1 MKFNNNILILFFWFF
16 ISCYTP
22 QQKPEGFDKFWEE
35 TLTELGTI
43 INSEVIKDSISDNK
57 KWTLNK
63 IESFQGIHFYAWV
76 SEPIGNKNYPAK
88 IKFSGFGRG
97 NTNPKN
103 IPYKWFLRQKESINM
118 VVDIRGQG
126 ASTEQ
131 IKFKGYLT
139 KGLTDK
145 NNYIYRG
152 AFMDAVRAVDF
163 IAQHPKGNGN
173 IIVTGGSQGGALSIA
188 ATALNPKV
196 TMSIIGFP
204 FLTDMYN
211 YDKQKWPMKVFI
223 HEAKRQEIDLDELHN
238 TLSYFDMLNFA
249 EKIETP
255 LFLRT
260 QELDTITPKEGAIKF
275 FKAIKSNKKE
285 MYIQD
290 CEGHGCATKS
300 KEINKLERSFIKANM
315 LPN

>member
-1 MKFNNNILILFFWFF
+1 MKLKNNFSILFFGLF

-22 QQKPEGFDKFWEE
+22 TQKPEDFDIFWEE
-35 TLTELGTI
+35 TLTDLGTKI
-43 INSEVIKDSISDNK
+43 KSKVVKDSISDNK

-76 SEPIGNKNYPAK
+76 SEPIGDKKYPAK

-97 NTNPKN
+97 NDNPQE
-103 IPYKWFLRQKESINM
+103 IPHKWFLRQKESINM

-126 ASTEQ
+126 ISTDQ

-152 AFMDAVRAVDF
+152 AFMDAVRSVDF
-163 IAQHPKGNGN
+163 IAEHPKSDGN
-173 IIVTGGSQGGALSIA
+173 IIVTGGGQGGALSIA

-196 TMSIIGFP
+196 TMSIVGFP

-211 YDKQKWPMKVFI
+211 YDKKKWPMKIFI
-223 HEAKRQEIDLDELHN
+223 HEAKRKDIDLDELHE
-238 TLSYFDMLNFA
+238 TLSYFDMINFA
-249 EKIETP
+249 DKISTP
-255 LFLRT
+255 LFIRT
-260 QELDTITPKEGAIKF
+260 QELDTITPKEGTIKF
-275 FKAIKSNKKE
+275 FKAIKSLKKE
-285 MYIQD
+285 IHIED
-290 CEGHGCATKS
+290 CEGHRCSTKS
-300 KEINKLERSFIKANM
+300 KEINELERAFIKANM